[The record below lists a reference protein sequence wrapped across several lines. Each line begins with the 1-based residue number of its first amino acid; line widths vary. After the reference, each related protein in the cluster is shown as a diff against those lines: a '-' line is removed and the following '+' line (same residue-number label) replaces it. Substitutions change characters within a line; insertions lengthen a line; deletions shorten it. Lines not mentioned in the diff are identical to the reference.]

1 MIDDVELAKAMR
13 DDGWNVKVCV
23 NDESLIPDLR
33 ADGWEDVAFKANLRH
48 EVEYRLHVTVNF
60 NTPPN
65 VPPVVIYT
73 YSNGVETRI
82 FEDTVHELDGAFF
95 ESIDITIRPRWW
107 QDDKTGDWRIKAYL
121 KEARIRLESSHWANK
136 DYTQY

>member
-1 MIDDVELAKAMR
+1 LIDNVELAKAMR
-13 DDGWNVKVCV
+13 DDGWNVKVYV

-33 ADGWEDVAFKANLRH
+33 AEGWEDVGFKANLRH